1 MKPSEIDTSLK
12 ISDLDTSFSVH
23 EDKRGNYV
31 YNLNQTLYLTADN
44 ACEIYTLN
52 HDAFWTTLSYILYD
66 TTHLAWM
73 LMKLNKVDG
82 DHIFDIVKAGSKIKY
97 LPVDTA
103 ISLVQS
109 L

>member
-1 MKPSEIDTSLK
+1 MKPSELDTSLK
-12 ISDLDTSFSVH
+12 ITDLENFFSVH

-31 YNLNQTLYLTADN
+31 YNLNETLYLNADN
-44 ACEIYTLN
+44 ACELYTLN

-97 LPVDTA
+97 LPVDIA
-103 ISLVQS
+103 IQVVEGL
-109 L
+109 